1 MRWLLHPRLLSTL
14 IGGTL
19 LLQAASCTEVASG
32 VTAVAATITAGATIF
47 IVTRILS

>member
-1 MRWLLHPRLLSTL
+1 MRWLFHPRLLTTL

-19 LLQAASCTEVASG
+19 LLQGVSCTEAASG
-32 VTAVAATITAGATIF
+32 VTAVAATVTAAASLF